1 VSGAVADRTCGGCRQ
16 VITDDPS
23 GLCEDCQCDVLSQ
36 RPGSITD
43 AQRMAIAGLV
53 IDQNLLTPAKRDDVI
68 ARAVPCWKYYGD
80 LGALSQQQA
89 GDVLELLEERR
100 RSQEARGL

>member
-1 VSGAVADRTCGGCRQ
+1 MNDRACAGCRQ

-23 GLCEDCQCDVLSQ
+23 GLCEDCQTDVLSQ

-43 AQRMAIAGLV
+43 SQRLAIAGLV
-53 IDQNLLTPAKRDDVI
+53 IDQNLLTPARRDDMI
-68 ARAVPCWKYYGD
+68 GQAVPGWKYYGD

-89 GDVLELLEERR
+89 GDVLELLEDRR
-100 RSQEARGL
+100 RSQEVRGL